1 MRTITQ
7 IVDLDNRLGAPL
19 YIYIYMDS
27 TLHTSCVIVI
37 RITSLNSGGLCF
49 YRVSMQ
55 TPMHVPTQN
64 HHNHRGSL
72 CMLDAAGTSS
82 NASAIGHGCHT
93 LADGH

>member
-1 MRTITQ
+1 
-7 IVDLDNRLGAPL
+7 
-19 YIYIYMDS
+19 MDS

-49 YRVSMQ
+49 YPSLDADSNARPYQ
-55 TPMHVPTQN
+55 G
-64 HHNHRGSL
+64 HHNHHGSL